1 MVKRAVKLEGEA
13 VGDGGVA
20 YVEARVTDGGEDV
33 VVLIGIG
40 LGFRGVVELVVDGVG
55 VDECDGEAS

>member
-33 VVLIGIG
+33 VVIGIG

>member
-1 MVKRAVKLEGEA
+1 MVKTAVKLEGEA

-33 VVLIGIG
+33 VVIGIG
-40 LGFRGVVELVVDGVG
+40 LAFRGVVELVVDGVG